1 MAAEPA
7 ALPSLLQP
15 VRKRLALAVLCQ
27 AVAALLNIAPFVAVA
42 ELARVLLADGPVD
55 RDRAW
60 TVTAVAGA
68 CLLARLLFLLA
79 ASVVSHLA
87 ENDLQLS
94 VRRLLI
100 GRLDRVPLGWFSG
113 RGGGAVKKAVQD
125 DVHALHHLVAHSLLE
140 LTSAVIVPLSTLAY
154 LFWVDWRLALITM
167 IPLVLGIGLFG
178 RTGAAFK
185 KNLPAL
191 DAAMTDINGAAVE
204 FVQGIAV
211 VKTFGQTRRAHRRY
225 TDAADRFASFFRG
238 WVDSLAAPRAL
249 SEIVLSA
256 PVMLFTV
263 LLGGTALI
271 TAGRTAPEDLVPFAL
286 LGVGITTPVLTISF
300 AEEEVRAAK
309 AAADRIGE
317 VLATPALPVPERP
330 AAAGSGAVTF
340 EAVGFSYDGE
350 HRVLEGVD
358 LTLAPG
364 TTTALVGPSG
374 SGKSTL
380 ASLLPR
386 FWDPDEGTIRVGGT
400 DLRDIAPEEVYG
412 RMSFVFQ
419 EVRLLRDTVRANL
432 LIARPDATDE
442 ELRDAARRARIHDRV
457 TELPRGYDSVV
468 GEDARFSGGEAQRL
482 SIARAMLADTPVLVL
497 DEATAYADP
506 ESEAAVQ
513 DALSELTRGRTL
525 MVIAHRLS
533 TVKDADQ
540 IVVLDAG
547 RVVERG
553 THDELLALN
562 GTYAGM
568 WRAHEHSTVWR
579 PGSPDESAAEVR
591 PAVEPAA
598 ESAVEEAVR

>member
-7 ALPSLLQP
+7 ALPSLLRP
-15 VRKRLALAVLCQ
+15 VRGRLSLAVLCQ
-27 AVAALLNIAPFVAVA
+27 AVAALLGIAPFVAVA
-42 ELARVLLADGPVD
+42 ELARVLLADGQVD

-60 TVTAVAGA
+60 TVTALAGA
-68 CLLARLLFLLA
+68 CLLARLLFLVT

-94 VRRLLI
+94 VRRRLV

-140 LTSAVIVPLSTLAY
+140 LTAAVIVPLATLAY
-154 LFWVDWRLALITM
+154 LFRVDWRLTLITM

-191 DAAMTDINGAAVE
+191 DAAMTDVNGAAVE

-225 TDAADRFASFFRG
+225 ADAADRFAAFFRG

-256 PVMLFTV
+256 PTMLFTV

-271 TAGRTAPEDLVPFAL
+271 TAGRTAPADLVPFAL
-286 LGVGITTPVLTISF
+286 LAVGITTPVLTISF

-309 AAADRIGE
+309 AAADRIAE
-317 VLATPALPVPERP
+317 VLATPELPLPEHP
-330 AAAGSGAVTF
+330 VTAGPGAVTF
-340 EAVGFSYDGE
+340 EAVGFSHDGA
-350 HRVLEGVD
+350 HRVLDGVD

-374 SGKSTL
+374 AGKSTL
-380 ASLLPR
+380 AALLPR

-400 DLRDIAPEEVYG
+400 DLRDLAPEELHR

-419 EVRLLRDTVRANL
+419 DVRLLRDTVRANL
-432 LIARPDATDE
+432 LIARPDATGE
-442 ELRDAARRARIHDRV
+442 QLVDAARRARIHDRI

-525 MVIAHRLS
+525 LVVAHRLS
-533 TVKDADQ
+533 TVKDADL
-540 IVVLDAG
+540 IVVLDGG

-553 THDELLALN
+553 THAELLALR

-568 WRAHEHSTVWR
+568 WQAHERGTARR
-579 PGSPDESAAEVR
+579 PGGPG
-591 PAVEPAA
+591 EPADNDTIRPP
-598 ESAVEEAVR
+598 VEEAVR